1 MEEPQ
6 QANQIDQTDL
16 TEQVMRAEG
25 YLMQGQADAA
35 IDLLARLA
43 EDVEEYVDR
52 NCPTTEEV
60 QWFSFPTTFDRLAY
74 RAVECDPRDLRDM
87 GEPLDRL
94 YSDLGLAYVH
104 QGDYDLATE
113 ALKTAVRWNPM
124 SCEDRLNLA
133 ELFRNAGDVQ
143 EYLALTY
150 TVFDRASDPTCLVR
164 AYLNFSDYFRAAD
177 QPRLSAALLRAASR
191 VDPEDPSLRA
201 SLDQAK
207 GTDGDPTALT
217 DEDEG
222 QALDE
227 AGIPRGANPEVVVCL
242 LQCALDA
249 RELGDQNAETNYVLR
264 ARALAGQDL
273 VESLLAALTAQDDE
287 DEPDAAGGSGV
298 DSDGQA

>member
-1 MEEPQ
+1 MEELNNTGKLEQ
-6 QANQIDQTDL
+6 SEL
-16 TEQVMRAEG
+16 TEQVMMAEG
-25 YLMQGQADAA
+25 YLMQGQVDTAVE
-35 IDLLARLA
+35 LLSRLA

-52 NCPTTEEV
+52 NCPTTDEV

-74 RAVECDPRDLRDM
+74 RAVERDPRELRDI

-104 QGDYDLATE
+104 QGDYNLATE

-133 ELFRNAGDVQ
+133 ELFRNDGDVQ

-164 AYLNFSDYFRAAD
+164 AYLNFSEYFQAAE
-177 QPRLSAALLRAASR
+177 QPRLSAALLCAAR
-191 VDPEDPSLRA
+191 RIDPEDSSLKA
-201 SLDQAK
+201 AIDQAN
-207 GTDGDPTALT
+207 GTERDLADIS
-217 DEDEG
+217 DEEEG
-222 QALDE
+222 KLLDE

-264 ARALAGQDL
+264 ARSLAGQEM
-273 VESLLAALTAQDDE
+273 VQSLLEALTAEDE
-287 DEPDAAGGSGV
+287 DAGEDA
-298 DSDGQA
+298 DGQA